1 MNGDKESGILQFVR
15 DELSANRLGIGDAL
29 TSGNSITVFED
40 IFAMIERFSGGY
52 GVDCSSVD
60 WLKSYPPVGIPF
72 LPNFLWPAKLKT
84 DHTPP
89 APLTVKC
96 LLSQKGWRFLFS
108 PFALSGGPCWV

>member
-15 DELSANRLGIGDAL
+15 DELSANRLGIDDSL

-40 IFAMIERFSGGY
+40 IFAMIERFSGDY
-52 GVDCSSVD
+52 GVVCSSVN

-72 LPNFLWPAKLKT
+72 LPNFLLPAKLKK

-89 APLTVKC
+89 VPLTVKM
-96 LLSQKGWRFLFS
+96 LIESERAGRWLYD
-108 PFALSGGPCWV
+108 